1 MQTLTNTPATASAGG
16 PPSPRQNGAFQSL
29 VPDYALLFFDHL
41 YSEYLTLKPDIDDPE
56 LIQLLE
62 SLHDERLNGQLT
74 WSDIY
79 TFDLALIEERPLEN
93 LIRKAYDARAKYRS
107 IAGQK
112 EFDEYL
118 ASKPPDL
125 TSILI
130 APNTP
135 PAEPALPAGE
145 ESLETELSQSSEIVQ
160 RVLRADIRYLLSK
173 FYLYYSML
181 PMREN
186 LRERLTAKAV
196 RLTVIVLAIIVVLV
210 LVSVGGTFIYNIRT
224 DALSLGVGGLGLTI
238 GSVAFAG
245 IVGGCV
251 SMLQRIQSAP
261 SEGDALFN
269 LASLTYGWR
278 GLSLSP
284 LYGGIF
290 ASLLFILFAAGVLEG
305 SVFPKI
311 NTPGKIIA
319 AAPDATPTPTPAAPT
334 ATSGVATATP
344 QQAATATPQQAAT
357 ATPQQA
363 ATATPQQAVTA
374 TPQQAAT
381 ASPQQAATATPRQ
394 AATATPQS
402 GATATPTPSPTATP
416 KVETR
421 ILEVKQFLRETGPV
435 DGVSFALLVIWSF
448 IAGFAERLVP
458 DTLNRLVAKN
468 EAIQGR

>member
-1 MQTLTNTPATASAGG
+1 MQTLTTTTKDSQALAQIAPVPD
-16 PPSPRQNGAFQSL
+16 PPGCFQSR
-29 VPDYALLFFDHL
+29 VHDYALLFFDHL
-41 YSEYLTLKPDIDDPE
+41 YSEYLNLRPGIKDSGVVD
-56 LIQLLE
+56 LFE
-62 SLHDERLNGQLT
+62 SLHQKRLNSELT

-79 TFDLALIEERPLEN
+79 TFDLALIDQRPLEN

-125 TSILI
+125 TTILV
-130 APNTP
+130 APNDQP
-135 PAEPALPAGE
+135 PAPGPAAVPNDLPV
-145 ESLETELSQSSEIVQ
+145 ESARPAQPSPMPQSVAIIQ
-160 RVLRADIRYLLSK
+160 RILRADIRYLLSK
-173 FYLYYSML
+173 FYLYYAML

-186 LRERLTAKAV
+186 YREDLTKRAV
-196 RLTVIVLAIIVVLV
+196 RMTKWILGIVAVLIVL
-210 LVSVGGTFIYNIRT
+210 SFG
-224 DALSLGVGGLGLTI
+224 GGLLIDNFAKENAKSLRAFGELLGAFGPVV

-269 LASLTYGWR
+269 LAALTTGWR

-290 ASLLFILFAAGVLEG
+290 ASLLFVLFAAGVLQG

-311 NTPGKIIA
+311 QTLER
-319 AAPDATPTPTPAAPT
+319 PDAVQPQPDPGGKSITPQLTAASETPANQTPAAL
-334 ATSGVATATP
+334 TSNPVPSDEDQILKVKDFLKKTGPRDGVA
-344 QQAATATPQQAAT
+344 
-357 ATPQQA
+357 
-363 ATATPQQAVTA
+363 
-374 TPQQAAT
+374 
-381 ASPQQAATATPRQ
+381 
-394 AATATPQS
+394 
-402 GATATPTPSPTATP
+402 
-416 KVETR
+416 
-421 ILEVKQFLRETGPV
+421 
-435 DGVSFALLVIWSF
+435 FALLMIWSF

-468 EAIQGR
+468 EAIQGTNS

>member
-1 MQTLTNTPATASAGG
+1 MQSLPLSTDTHDAVVVPPTPQARGC
-16 PPSPRQNGAFQSL
+16 FQSL
-29 VPDYALLFFDHL
+29 VPDYAVLFFDHL
-41 YSEYLTLKPDIDDPE
+41 YSEYLTLRSRIKDPQV
-56 LIQLLE
+56 LDLLN
-62 SLHDERLNGQLT
+62 SIHDKRMQSQLT

-112 EFDEYL
+112 EFDEYV

-130 APNTP
+130 APQ
-135 PAEPALPAGE
+135 PAEGDQ
-145 ESLETELSQSSEIVQ
+145 SVGDETELHDETAVKLPPSSDIAQ

-173 FYLYYSML
+173 FYLYYAML
-181 PMREN
+181 PMREKK
-186 LRERLTAKAV
+186 REELTSRAV
-196 RLTVIVLAIIVVLV
+196 RMTKWILLLIIGLIILSAGGLFIIEKIAHERYGYSGNVSGVFGLTV
-210 LVSVGGTFIYNIRT
+210 
-224 DALSLGVGGLGLTI
+224 

-269 LASLTYGWR
+269 LASLTNGWR

-305 SVFPKI
+305 TIFPRI
-311 NTPGKIIA
+311 VTAQSYASRA
-319 AAPDATPTPTPAAPT
+319 AAQSAVLAPAEPAFTPETGGEATAAATPAPVSEKATIQVEPLT
-334 ATSGVATATP
+334 ATQKTGVL
-344 QQAATATPQQAAT
+344 Q
-357 ATPQQA
+357 
-363 ATATPQQAVTA
+363 VTD
-374 TPQQAAT
+374 
-381 ASPQQAATATPRQ
+381 
-394 AATATPQS
+394 
-402 GATATPTPSPTATP
+402 
-416 KVETR
+416 
-421 ILEVKQFLRETGPV
+421 FLKETGPE
-435 DGVSFALLVIWSF
+435 DGIAFALLIIWSF

-468 EAIQGR
+468 EAIQGSN

>member
-1 MQTLTNTPATASAGG
+1 MQSLPLSTDAQGAVGTPISQPQSHEG
-16 PPSPRQNGAFQSL
+16 FQSPA
-29 VPDYALLFFDHL
+29 PDYANLFFDHL
-41 YSEYLTLKPDIDDPE
+41 YSEYLTLRSKIKDPQLID
-56 LIQLLE
+56 LLNSIHE
-62 SLHDERLNGQLT
+62 KRIHSQLT

-112 EFDEYL
+112 EFDEYV

-130 APNTP
+130 SPHPPESEADESNHSEPRDETP
-135 PAEPALPAGE
+135 IELPP
-145 ESLETELSQSSEIVQ
+145 SSDIVQ

-173 FYLYYSML
+173 FYLYYAML
-181 PMREN
+181 PMREKKREELTSRAVKMTKWILFLIVILILISFGGVVV
-186 LRERLTAKAV
+186 LRATIWGDLTGAFG
-196 RLTVIVLAIIVVLV
+196 LTV
-210 LVSVGGTFIYNIRT
+210 
-224 DALSLGVGGLGLTI
+224 

-261 SEGDALFN
+261 TEGDALFN
-269 LASLTYGWR
+269 LASLNNGWR

-290 ASLLFILFAAGVLEG
+290 ASLLFVLFAAGVLEG

-319 AAPDATPTPTPAAPT
+319 VTTVAEAETAQANEVAAVPASSSGESGSAQPAPNQAAISPTPTPTPLT
-334 ATSGVATATP
+334 
-344 QQAATATPQQAAT
+344 
-357 ATPQQA
+357 
-363 ATATPQQAVTA
+363 
-374 TPQQAAT
+374 
-381 ASPQQAATATPRQ
+381 
-394 AATATPQS
+394 
-402 GATATPTPSPTATP
+402 
-416 KVETR
+416 ETEKTG
-421 ILEVKQFLRETGPV
+421 ILQIKDFLKETGPT
-435 DGVSFALLVIWSF
+435 DGVSFALLIIWSF

-468 EAIQGR
+468 EAIQGTK

>member
-1 MQTLTNTPATASAGG
+1 MQTITNTTDNENWTVGS
-16 PPSPRQNGAFQSL
+16 PPRSEPRNCFQSL

-41 YSEYLTLKPDIDDPE
+41 YSEYLTLRSSITDQ
-56 LIQLLE
+56 QLLNLLDGIYGKRMRCE
-62 SLHDERLNGQLT
+62 LT

-112 EFDEYL
+112 EFDEYT

-130 APNTP
+130 APNTQP
-135 PAEPALPAGE
+135 SESAEPSDAASPPQPE
-145 ESLETELSQSSEIVQ
+145 PDQTPQSSDIIQ

-173 FYLYYSML
+173 FYLYYAML
-181 PMREN
+181 PMREK
-186 LRERLTAKAV
+186 LREDLTTRAV
-196 RLTVIVLAIIVVLV
+196 TMTKWILVLIVALILASFGGVLV
-210 LVSVGGTFIYNIRT
+210 LERFSRYGDLTGAF
-224 DALSLGVGGLGLTI
+224 GLTV

-269 LASLTYGWR
+269 LASLTNGWR

-290 ASLLFILFAAGVLEG
+290 ASLLFILFAGGILQG
-305 SVFPKI
+305 SIFPKI
-311 NTPGKIIA
+311 ETATNSAVVEPAPANQTAASGA
-319 AAPDATPTPTPAAPT
+319 AAVATTPEKAAIPTPTPLT
-334 ATSGVATATP
+334 DTQKIG
-344 QQAATATPQQAAT
+344 
-357 ATPQQA
+357 
-363 ATATPQQAVTA
+363 
-374 TPQQAAT
+374 
-381 ASPQQAATATPRQ
+381 
-394 AATATPQS
+394 
-402 GATATPTPSPTATP
+402 
-416 KVETR
+416 
-421 ILEVKQFLRETGPV
+421 ILQIKDFLKETGPK
-435 DGVSFALLVIWSF
+435 DGVSFALLIIWSF

-468 EAIQGR
+468 EAIQGTNT